1 MAKLYSFYSGIFA
14 DNALEFS
21 KRSSYVREIML
32 ERIYPRRILVPLRQG
47 LGAEAIPVV
56 KEGDHVLIGSCIA
69 VVPSGVIG
77 APVHSG
83 ISGTVKSIR
92 KITLPNGIVT
102 AAVEI
107 ISDNKRT
114 FHESIKPRQNLDINA
129 KTVMGIIKN
138 SGIIGMGGEGIP
150 VIAKISRAKKY
161 QVKELLVNCLQS
173 EPYATSDLYKINE
186 ASDYVVQGALA
197 VAGSIGV
204 KKIRFLISKNRK
216 AEQEILNAAIERC
229 KKTFNIDMEYEV
241 ALFKERYPQGYYRLI
256 ARALYAVELKENEIL
271 ENTVHAVL
279 FNCSTMAACWD
290 TIKDGLPMFQRVITV
305 AGDNGVLHN
314 VLAPIGTPISE
325 IVKSEFGAY
334 DSTNRILW
342 GNALTGIPVN
352 DYEHTPVIKTTSAL
366 TIIRKLDYATAP
378 CLHCGLCSDACA
390 MDISVDVAYKLI
402 ERNLTEAALNENVL
416 SCISCGLC
424 SYVCPSGLD
433 LASTIS
439 DFTSEYKIKMNKTG
453 AMFSATTNSS
463 EDTSV
468 KHFSD
473 EWNTL
478 MKDIDSC
485 TLLEDFNEKK
495 EEDSEDEDYIVLPFE
510 GGKKI

>member
-1 MAKLYSFYSGIFA
+1 MTKIYSFYSGIFA

-32 ERIYPRRILVPLRQG
+32 ERVYPRRIIVPLRQG

-56 KEGDHVLIGSCIA
+56 KPGDHVLIGSCIA
-69 VVPSGVIG
+69 VIPSGVIG

-83 ISGTVKSIR
+83 ISGTVKSIQ
-92 KITLPNGIVT
+92 KITLPNGIST
-102 AAVEI
+102 SAIEI
-107 ISDNKRT
+107 TSDNKRT
-114 FHESIKPRQNLDINA
+114 FHDSIVPRQNLDINA

-150 VIAKISRAKKY
+150 VIAKMSRAKKY
-161 QVKELLVNCLQS
+161 EVKELLVNCLQS
-173 EPYATSDLYKINE
+173 EPFATSDLHRINE
-186 ASDYVVQGALA
+186 SSDYVVQGALA
-197 VAGSIGV
+197 VAGAIGV

-216 AEQEILNAAIERC
+216 AEREILESAIERA
-229 KKTFNIDMEYEV
+229 KKNFQLDIEYEIC
-241 ALFKERYPQGYYRLI
+241 LFKERYPQGYYRLI
-256 ARALYAVELKENEIL
+256 ARALYSVELKAGEIL
-271 ENTVHAVL
+271 ENTVGAVL
-279 FNCSTMAACWD
+279 FNCSTMASCWD
-290 TIKDGLPMFQRVITV
+290 AIKDGFPMFQRVITV

-325 IVKSEFGAY
+325 IVRAEFGAY

-342 GNALTGIPVN
+342 GNALTGIPVKDLDN
-352 DYEHTPVIKTTSAL
+352 TPIIKTTSAL
-366 TIIRKLDYATAP
+366 TFIRKLDFQSAP

-402 ERNLTEAALNENVL
+402 ERNLKDAALNENVL
-416 SCISCGLC
+416 SCINCGLC
-424 SYVCPSGLD
+424 SYVCPSGIE

-439 DFTSEYKIKMNKTG
+439 NFTTEYKLKHTSNTSREILKT
-453 AMFSATTNSS
+453 
-463 EDTSV
+463 EDTLS
-468 KHFSD
+468 KFSD

-478 MKDIDSC
+478 LNEADSG
-485 TLLEDFNEKK
+485 TLLEDYAEKIEK
-495 EEDSEDEDYIVLPFE
+495 DDSEEDYIVLPFE